1 MPSIDE
7 PVRKVMKIQTMTSDD
22 EPVKHQVKQYK
33 PWPAMMN
40 H

>member
-1 MPSIDE
+1 
-7 PVRKVMKIQTMTSDD
+7 MTSDD

-40 H
+40 QWRMRWNNTNPAQ